1 MIDNDKCQNQS
12 TVTHVHVPRQDA
24 ENAWRKEAD
33 VIKFEDTM
41 LTIERLRR
49 SQSFDGDRLR
59 MEQVMI
65 GS

>member
-12 TVTHVHVPRQDA
+12 TVTHVHVPGQDA

-41 LTIERLRR
+41 STIERLRR